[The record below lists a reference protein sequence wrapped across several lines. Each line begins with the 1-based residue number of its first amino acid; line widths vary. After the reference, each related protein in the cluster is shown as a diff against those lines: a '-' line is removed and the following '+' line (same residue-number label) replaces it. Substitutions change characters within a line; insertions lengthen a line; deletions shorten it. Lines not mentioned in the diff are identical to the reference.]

1 MELVLILTKPAILLE
16 SDMLGILI
24 AAYIL
29 LLSIWFVSFLNIYSV
44 DKYEFLRNE
53 QKCIEFKHN
62 MFFIIMYSKAKH
74 IVSKKTFIMEIIG
87 YFVLIALLAM
97 FACSL
102 KLEITTSYILLGIIT
117 FIVVV
122 FGCITGGMYANVKR
136 AGPTH
141 NSSKK

>member
-1 MELVLILTKPAILLE
+1 MELVLVLTKPAILLE

-53 QKCIEFKHN
+53 QNCIEFKHN
-62 MFFIIMYSKAKH
+62 MFFIIMYSKTKH
-74 IVSKKTFIMEIIG
+74 IVSKKTFVMEIIG
-87 YFVLIALLAM
+87 YLILLAM
-97 FACSL
+97 LVAFVCTL
-102 KLEITTSYILLGIIT
+102 ILDVTISYILSGIIA
-117 FIVVV
+117 FIVVA

>member
-1 MELVLILTKPAILLE
+1 MELARILTKTEILLE
-16 SDMLGILI
+16 SNMLGTLI
-24 AAYIL
+24 MAYVF
-29 LLSIWFVSFLNIYSV
+29 LLSILFVSFLNIYSV
-44 DKYEFLRNE
+44 DKYEFLNNE

-102 KLEITTSYILLGIIT
+102 KLEITTSYILLGIIA

-122 FGCITGGMYANVKR
+122 FGCITGGMYAK
-136 AGPTH
+136 
-141 NSSKK
+141 SKKHRPN